1 MQRIQAASV
10 QRHAIRAYEHGG
22 AGTQADKAGHLLD
35 HIAVRLFELA
45 AQRLGNRLVADQT
58 IGERVFHG
66 APVTVQTHRVGA
78 DQQHHALVEM
88 QQIDRSPGRQGK
100 CFLP

>member
-22 AGTQADKAGHLLD
+22 AGTQADKPGNLLD
-35 HIAVRLFELA
+35 HIAVRLFKVA
-45 AQRLGNRLVADQT
+45 AQPLGDRLVADQT
-58 IGERVFHG
+58 IGERVFHC
-66 APVTVQTHRVGA
+66 ASVTVQTHRVGA

-88 QQIDRSPGRQGK
+88 Q
-100 CFLP
+100 

>member
-1 MQRIQAASV
+1 MQRIQTASV
-10 QRHAIRAYEHGG
+10 QGHAVRAYEHGG
-22 AGTQADKAGHLLD
+22 TGTQTDKTGHLLN
-35 HIAVRLFELA
+35 HVAIRLFELT
-45 AQRLGNRLVADQT
+45 AQRLGNRLVAHQT

-66 APVTVQTHRVGA
+66 APVTVQPHRVGA

-88 QQIDRSPGRQGK
+88 QQIDRSPGRQRQ